1 MRTTLNVS
9 KQNLVLFFSES
20 TFLFFLIQFGN
31 IFFCP
36 HNMLSFVSVEN
47 RAKQFV
53 RMLHGIYIEN
63 QRITKLSILEIVLHD
78 AH

>member
-1 MRTTLNVS
+1 
-9 KQNLVLFFSES
+9 
-20 TFLFFLIQFGN
+20 
-31 IFFCP
+31 
-36 HNMLSFVSVEN
+36 MLSFVSVEN